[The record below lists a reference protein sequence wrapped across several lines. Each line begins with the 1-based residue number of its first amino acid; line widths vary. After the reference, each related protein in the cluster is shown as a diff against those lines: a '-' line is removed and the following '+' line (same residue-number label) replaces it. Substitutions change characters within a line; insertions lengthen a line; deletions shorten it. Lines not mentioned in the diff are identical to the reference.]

1 MRRVPPSLQREQAQA
16 EGPPSGLQRRSKTL
30 AEVRFIA
37 HLLPSKFL
45 TIFSFQTLALALSR
59 SRLRPPSPS
68 SLPTHAALRCLMLP
82 LAVSH
87 ALWCP
92 LPVSRLLVP
101 SLAVSLA
108 LAPSL
113 AVSGAP
119 SPSLVHSRRPSSSLV
134 PCRRT
139 SCPLPVSRPLTPS
152 RAVPRRPSRSGAVS
166 GYLWCFLVPSRRLS
180 SSLVPPHCLSCPL
193 VHRRAPS
200 CPLVARR
207 APSSPVVPRRA
218 PSLSILHSCRPALS
232 LSTWCCLL
240 HPLADTFYSL
250 IPGAR
255 RHHKG
260 PRPAKRPMQK
270 QRAKQ
275 WMQRRELLFTTTPST
290 GMGSGPQSTDTFQ
303 QLPTERSR
311 DNRTSEEK
319 DAVLEWVSFSFSFSF
334 SRE

>member
-1 MRRVPPSLQREQAQA
+1 MRRVPPPLQREQAQA

-37 HLLPSKFL
+37 HLLLSKFL
-45 TIFSFQTLALALSR
+45 TIFSFQTLALALALSR

-113 AVSGAP
+113 AVSGA
-119 SPSLVHSRRPSSSLV
+119 LW
-134 PCRRT
+134 
-139 SCPLPVSRPLTPS
+139 CPLPVSRPLTPS
-152 RAVPRRPSRSGAVS
+152 LVVP
-166 GYLWCFLVPSRRLS
+166 
-180 SSLVPPHCLSCPL
+180 
-193 VHRRAPS
+193 
-200 CPLVARR
+200 R
-207 APSSPVVPRRA
+207 APSSHVVPSPRLSSTHAIPRRPAPSLSFWCCLWLSLVLSGALSPSLVVSRAPSLPVVPRRA

-240 HPLADTFYSL
+240 HPLADTFPSL